1 MQEISNLPVYTGI
14 IPNKKTQTDTE
25 FANNIF
31 GFLNYSGNVF
41 VGNFNTIVGQF
52 NVLSGEINS
61 TASQITLDKQT
72 VLEAKDIAVQAKEAA
87 LISKNEAAAI
97 YDNFDDRYLGTK
109 STPPTL
115 DNDGEPLRNGALYC
129 KESTNPAENGLMYVY
144 DSQLGDW
151 INLSFVPTLFAS
163 LTDVVFNGLTDGDI
177 LKYDAALGKWKN
189 IPRDYYNKNE
199 IDNNIYT
206 KTQVDSSIASI
217 VGFKNLLINPN
228 FMVNQRAYVS
238 GTATTTA
245 NQYCHDRWRIPTSGQ
260 NVTFSTVNG
269 VTTVTA
275 PASGYEQIIEDIN
288 NIGGTF
294 FLSNQGTATKTVSQS
309 SDNVTYTTVPPN
321 ADGSYT
327 VTGGKYIKINFANGT
342 IIKPQFEQGNKATS
356 FEQKT
361 YALEL
366 SLCQRYSCLLWSG
379 QFYNFTNGTTN
390 IPGNINYP
398 TVMRTS
404 PSLIV
409 RSGVS
414 GMTISITN
422 TQYTWY
428 QNVAS
433 ANWTTQSLWLFVAEL

>member
-115 DNDGEPLRNGALYC
+115 DNDGEPLRHGALYC

-163 LTDVVFNGLTDGDI
+163 LTDVVFSGLDEDHI
-177 LKYDAALGKWKN
+177 LKYDATLGKWKN
-189 IPRDYYNKNE
+189 IPRDYYNKDE
-199 IDNNIYT
+199 
-206 KTQVDSSIASI
+206 
-217 VGFKNLLINPN
+217 
-228 FMVNQRAYVS
+228 
-238 GTATTTA
+238 
-245 NQYCHDRWRIPTSGQ
+245 
-260 NVTFSTVNG
+260 
-269 VTTVTA
+269 
-275 PASGYEQIIEDIN
+275 IN
-288 NIGGTF
+288 NILLSVIPAGTVIHF
-294 FLSNQGTATKTVSQS
+294 AGS
-309 SDNVTYTTVPPN
+309 TVPAGFLELN
-321 ADGSYT
+321 GAELSRTVYADLFAVVGTIGGAGDGSTTFNLRDARGEFIRGWDNGRGVDTGRNIGSYQADAYESHTHTGSTDTTGAHTHGLVGGNSNAGTTRGNTSANTNYTINTNSAGAHSHT
-327 VTGGKYIKINFANGT
+327 VTINASGSTETRPRNIAFMTCIKY
-342 IIKPQFEQGNKATS
+342 
-356 FEQKT
+356 
-361 YALEL
+361 
-366 SLCQRYSCLLWSG
+366 
-379 QFYNFTNGTTN
+379 
-390 IPGNINYP
+390 
-398 TVMRTS
+398 
-404 PSLIV
+404 
-409 RSGVS
+409 
-414 GMTISITN
+414 
-422 TQYTWY
+422 
-428 QNVAS
+428 
-433 ANWTTQSLWLFVAEL
+433 

>member
-151 INLSFVPTLFAS
+151 INLSFIPTLFAS

-177 LKYDAALGKWKN
+177 LKYDATLGKWKN
-189 IPRDYYNKNE
+189 IPRDYYLKSE
-199 IDNNIYT
+199 IDTNIYT
-206 KTQVDSSIASI
+206 KEQMNNI
-217 VGFKNLLINPN
+217 LLSVIP
-228 FMVNQRAYVS
+228 A
-238 GTATTTA
+238 GTVIHFA
-245 NQYCHDRWRIPTSGQ
+245 G
-260 NVTFSTVNG
+260 STVPAGFLELNG
-269 VTTVTA
+269 AELSRTVYADLFAVVGTT
-275 PASGYEQIIEDIN
+275 GG
-288 NIGGTF
+288 IG
-294 FLSNQGTATKTVSQS
+294 
-309 SDNVTYTTVPPN
+309 
-321 ADGSYT
+321 DGSTTFNLRDARGEFIRGWDHGRGVDAGRTIGSYQADAYESHT
-327 VTGGKYIKINFANGT
+327 HTGSTNSTGAHSI
-342 IIKPQFEQGNKATS
+342 
-356 FEQKT
+356 
-361 YALEL
+361 
-366 SLCQRYSCLLWSG
+366 SG
-379 QFYNFTNGTTN
+379 FSRAQ
-390 IPGNINYP
+390 
-398 TVMRTS
+398 TS
-404 PSLIV
+404 PGF
-409 RSGVS
+409 R
-414 GMTISITN
+414 N
-422 TQYTWY
+422 
-428 QNVAS
+428 NV
-433 ANWTTQSLWLFVAEL
+433 LFL